1 MKRPP
6 MRLLNCT
13 RCDDVLQLVDKGRFC
28 ECGQSHG
35 VANDAGVS
43 VTGPARVLTIE
54 WESYDG
60 LTEGTTGEVGVLP
73 RDRWRSK
80 GSL

>member
-13 RCDDVLQLVDKGRFC
+13 RCDDVLQLVTQVRFC
-28 ECGQSHG
+28 ECGQTQGNVTDESG
-35 VANDAGVS
+35 AW

-60 LTEGTTGEVGVLP
+60 LSEETAGVVSVLP
-73 RDRWRSK
+73 RDRYRK
-80 GSL
+80 